1 VCCINSQKAN
11 YRFSTREE
19 QNNKYNKITTI
30 RLSRNYMAVEKVN
43 AKRQLVTEY
52 INIFGKIIKLI

>member
-11 YRFSTREE
+11 YRCSTREE

-43 AKRQLVTEY
+43 TQIQPVTEY
-52 INIFGKIIKLI
+52 INISGIIIQLN